1 MSLFVLAKHIEQ
13 LQDEVDGK
21 ANQTDLD
28 SVSQRTTTLE
38 SKVEAQEQKVGKL
51 EEAGTP
57 DHLSLKEI
65 IGEKYKASDLL
76 TRAYLPLSANSDIP
90 LNFGETAANKELHI
104 QRISSGHT
112 DNKIKVK
119 LKKT

>member
-1 MSLFVLAKHIEQ
+1 MSLFVLARHIED
-13 LQDEVDGK
+13 LQTEVDGK

-38 SKVEAQEQKVGKL
+38 EKVSQAEEKVGKL

-57 DHLSLKEI
+57 DHLSTQEI
-65 IGEKYKASDLL
+65 IGEKYKAPDLL
-76 TRAYLPLSANSDIP
+76 TRAYLPLSADSDIP

-104 QRISSGHT
+104 QRISS
-112 DNKIKVK
+112 
-119 LKKT
+119 